1 MLQTHHLPLV
11 GRSGYQPRVSPE
23 FLSVPDSDD
32 INKYKLFLLAPLPG
46 PNRDP
51 GQDDGRND
59 PDNKI
64 GCWERTWFRHY
75 FYESDNTCDDYND
88 GQY

>member
-46 PNRDP
+46 PNGDADE
-51 GQDDGRND
+51 DDGRND

-64 GCWERTWFRHY
+64 GCWEYPSFCCNL
-75 FYESDNTCDDYND
+75 YESNNAGDDYND